1 MARAEGNIVITVG
14 GNVSPLTDAV
24 TKAERTLGKLNTAT
38 QRADKQFRAMVGTST
53 EMQARIDALSGVTD
67 RLGKSAERSAE
78 AFAAF
83 DRSKAAVDRLRASY
97 DPLFAASKRYEAAV
111 EQLDEALRRG
121 VITQGQYATM
131 TAKLGQNMLTA
142 DGAAGMMA
150 GQVGKVGGASTRLT
164 SQIQNASYQVGDF
177 AVQIASGTAASRA
190 LAQQLPQLLGGFG
203 MWGAVAGAAVA
214 IGGALVPMFMGA
226 GAEAKS
232 LEERTND
239 LSSALSK
246 FNASVDASRAPIKE
260 LTAQYGRFADEV
272 QRALA
277 AIAAA
282 DQRALAAEFAGAIK
296 DISDAYSGL
305 FAGLEVGGETSY
317 FAMRK
322 LEDQLRM
329 NSQEVLEFK
338 SAILELQAAETFAQQ
353 AAAAL
358 KVMEAIDK
366 AKDSAGRLPPVLQQS
381 RDALVRLVPAA
392 AEANAKIN
400 QMEGFLDAAAR
411 AADGAASSVDGIGSA
426 ASGAY
431 GKVAKLAGAM
441 WDLAHAQRA
450 AEQNRQADSMVYG
463 QVGARGDPRTSNT
476 QGYGEFDR
484 PTIDDYIK
492 EFTEKGRGG
501 GGGGGKKGEDE
512 AQRNLEKLQK
522 DFMTEQELLSVQ
534 YEERLL
540 ALQEA
545 RQRELLTEQEYQALK
560 LQAQQDFNNKMRAM
574 DAAALQTKL
583 SAWSGAFGDLA
594 SLMNTGNKKL
604 FKIGKMAAL
613 AQAVV
618 DGWSSATSAWE
629 KGMKIGG
636 PPVAAA
642 FTAMSLA
649 RTGAMIASIKSAQF
663 EGGGGGTGGG
673 AGSAPAAPATSPQ
686 KVANYQISGDVLGK
700 SSAAE
705 LFRTINQGIKDG
717 YTIHN
722 VEWVTA

>member
-1 MARAEGNIVITVG
+1 MARAEGDIVITVG
-14 GNVSPLTDAV
+14 ADTSGVA
-24 TKAERTLGKLNTAT
+24 KGAAEAERHLGKLNNAT
-38 QRADKQFRAMVGTST
+38 KAADAGFKAMAKGAGYA
-53 EMQARIDALSGVTD
+53 ED
-67 RLGKSAERSAE
+67 RLLKLLGVNDRLTKSASQSASVFE
-78 AFAAF
+78 ADFK
-83 DRSKAAVDRLRASY
+83 RMQGAVDRLRASY
-97 DPLFAASKRYEAAV
+97 DPVFAASKRYEAAV

-131 TAKLGQNMLTA
+131 TARLGQTMLTA

-226 GAEAKS
+226 AEEAKS
-232 LEERTND
+232 LEDRTND
-239 LSSALSK
+239 LNNAVSK
-246 FNASVDASRAPIKE
+246 FNASLADARVPLKE
-260 LTAQYGRFADEV
+260 LIEQYGRFGDEM
-272 QRALA
+272 QRILNALA
-277 AIAAA
+277 DADQRVVLNQIKADIDAIAASLLQTVTA
-282 DQRALAAEFAGAIK
+282 REALVEGTSTRQLIDDFGLLRSEARAIEAALNALETAK
-296 DISDAYSGL
+296 
-305 FAGLEVGGETSY
+305 GLEAQVQA
-317 FAMRK
+317 AMR
-322 LEDQLRM
+322 LVNALD
-329 NSQEVLEFK
+329 
-338 SAILELQAAETFAQQ
+338 SAR
-353 AAAAL
+353 
-358 KVMEAIDK
+358 
-366 AKDSAGRLPPVLQQS
+366 DSAGNLPQPLEE
-381 RDALVRLVPAA
+381 AYAA
-392 AEANAKIN
+392 AVQIAKQAVEVNAKIE

-463 QVGARGDPRTSNT
+463 QVGARGDPRTSST

-492 EFTEKGRGG
+492 EFTEKGRSG

-545 RQRELLTEQEYQALK
+545 RQRELLTEQQYNELK

-618 DGWSSATSAWE
+618 DGWSAATSAWE